1 MRPTQVFLLGKGLTG
16 WDAPWPAAGL
26 GGRDATADLGVRAG
40 DMRDVKGTG
49 VAVSRVVAAEGHLMV
64 GDTVRARLE
73 DTTAVTLRV
82 AAIYDRA
89 AGLGHVV
96 LDPAL
101 AREHGAATES
111 AVLVAGSRRSLD
123 RYAATHPGVRVQTRA
138 EHLGDVRTLGVSGA
152 WGVWMV
158 IGLSVLFAA
167 LALVNTAAM
176 ATSERRDE
184 LATIRLLGGTR
195 GQAVRMVALE
205 LAPVVVTALAAGVAI
220 AAVSVMGVPQGVRG
234 IALVVPVAG
243 AGVLVAGTVALAL
256 AAGLVTARIALRATP
271 AAAMRVRE

>member
-1 MRPTQVFLLGKGLTG
+1 
-16 WDAPWPAAGL
+16 
-26 GGRDATADLGVRAG
+26 
-40 DMRDVKGTG
+40 VKGTG

-64 GDTVRARLE
+64 GDAVRARLE
-73 DTTAVTLRV
+73 DTTPVTLQV

-101 AREHGAATES
+101 VRAHGSGTDS
-111 AVLVAGSRRSLD
+111 AVLVAGSRRALD
-123 RYAATHPGVRVQTRA
+123 RYAAAHPGVRVQTRT
-138 EHLGDVRTLGVSGA
+138 EHLGDVRTLGTSGA

-158 IGLSVLFAA
+158 IGLSALFAA

-195 GQAVRMVALE
+195 GQAIRMIALE
-205 LAPVVVTALAAGVAI
+205 LAPVVAAALAIGVAI

-234 IALVVPVAG
+234 IDLVVPVAG
-243 AGVLVAGTVALAL
+243 AGGLLAGTVALAL

>member
-1 MRPTQVFLLGKGLTG
+1 
-16 WDAPWPAAGL
+16 
-26 GGRDATADLGVRAG
+26 
-40 DMRDVKGTG
+40 MRDVKGTG
-49 VAVSRVVAAEGHLMV
+49 VAVSRVVAAEGHLEV
-64 GDTVRARLE
+64 GDAVQARLE
-73 DTTAVTLRV
+73 DTTRVTLHV

-101 AREHGAATES
+101 ARAHAAGTES
-111 AVLVAGSRRSLD
+111 AILVAGGRAAARSLD
-123 RYAATHPGVRVQTRA
+123 RYAAAHPGVRVQTRA
-138 EHLGDVRTLGVSGA
+138 EHLGDVRTLGTSGA

-158 IGLSVLFAA
+158 IGLSALFAA

-184 LATIRLLGGTR
+184 LATIRLLGGTS
-195 GQAVRMVALE
+195 GQAIRMVALE
-205 LAPVVVTALAAGVAI
+205 LAPVVAAALAIGVAI

-234 IALVVPVAG
+234 IDLVVPVTG
-243 AGVLVAGTVALAL
+243 AGGLLAGTVALAL

>member
-1 MRPTQVFLLGKGLTG
+1 MSCSTRRSPASTEPRPR
-16 WDAPWPAAGL
+16 ARSSWPAAG
-26 GGRDATADLGVRAG
+26 A
-40 DMRDVKGTG
+40 
-49 VAVSRVVAAEGHLMV
+49 
-64 GDTVRARLE
+64 
-73 DTTAVTLRV
+73 
-82 AAIYDRA
+82 
-89 AGLGHVV
+89 
-96 LDPAL
+96 
-101 AREHGAATES
+101 
-111 AVLVAGSRRSLD
+111 SLD
-123 RYAATHPGVRVQTRA
+123 RYAAAHPGVRVQTRA

-195 GQAVRMVALE
+195 GQAVRMIALE

-234 IALVVPVAG
+234 IGLVVPVAG
-243 AGVLVAGTVALAL
+243 AGALVAGTAALAL

>member
-1 MRPTQVFLLGKGLTG
+1 M
-16 WDAPWPAAGL
+16 
-26 GGRDATADLGVRAG
+26 
-40 DMRDVKGTG
+40 
-49 VAVSRVVAAEGHLMV
+49 
-64 GDTVRARLE
+64 
-73 DTTAVTLRV
+73 TLHV

-101 AREHGAATES
+101 ARAHGSGTDS
-111 AVLVAGSRRSLD
+111 AVLVAGSRAARSLD
-123 RYAATHPGVRVQTRA
+123 RYAAAHPGVRVQTRA
-138 EHLGDVRTLGVSGA
+138 EHLGDVRTLGTSGA

-184 LATIRLLGGTR
+184 LATIRLLGGTS
-195 GQAVRMVALE
+195 GQAIRMVALE
-205 LAPVVVTALAAGVAI
+205 LAPVVAAALAIGVAI

-234 IALVVPVAG
+234 IDLVVPVAG
-243 AGVLVAGTVALAL
+243 AGGLLAGTVALAL

>member
-1 MRPTQVFLLGKGLTG
+1 
-16 WDAPWPAAGL
+16 
-26 GGRDATADLGVRAG
+26 
-40 DMRDVKGTG
+40 MRDVKGTG
-49 VAVSRVVAAEGHLMV
+49 VAVSRVVAAEGHLD
-64 GDTVRARLE
+64 GRRRRPCAARGHDTP
-73 DTTAVTLRV
+73 VTLRV

-101 AREHGAATES
+101 ARAHGARHRERDPRGRQRA
-111 AVLVAGSRRSLD
+111 ARSLD
-123 RYAATHPGVRVQTRA
+123 RYAAAHPGVRVQTRA
-138 EHLGDVRTLGVSGA
+138 EHLGDVRTLGTSGA

-195 GQAVRMVALE
+195 
-205 LAPVVVTALAAGVAI
+205 
-220 AAVSVMGVPQGVRG
+220 
-234 IALVVPVAG
+234 
-243 AGVLVAGTVALAL
+243 
-256 AAGLVTARIALRATP
+256 ARRSG
-271 AAAMRVRE
+271 